1 MKVKKMKVGIN
12 LSFEYHQV
20 NEIVNLSNKIINLLH
35 YNVYNGALSIKQI
48 SRLVID
54 CIIYNIG
61 KRKNM
66 YDNQLLF
73 EYDLSELKE
82 CVLYFVN
89 KFSKEVKVDDLFQ
102 LIDKEISTSLH
113 NIEHHRNIY
122 CFAKVERMYRGL
134 LLTLKGNLKY
144 CYNCPS
150 HVIEYMFKTIDSNV
164 SNKLEVIFTVLYRYN
179 IYGLCANNCLSYD
192 DAYHFNNEALE
203 MFANPINRHN
213 KYFCS
218 LFPDL
223 EQYFGSIGS
232 ALTISPEQCLEYKSI
247 IANPPY
253 INSVMTELANKVVDI
268 LMLNKNFSFTI
279 IVPDWRSTGFQLF
292 DILEPYIT
300 ELIIESPQYEYT
312 DHMTGKKI
320 AASTKGT
327 LVIKIN

>member
-1 MKVKKMKVGIN
+1 MKVGIN
-12 LSFEYHQV
+12 LSFEFHQV
-20 NEIVNLSNKIINLLH
+20 NEIINISNKIIKLLNN
-35 YNVYNGALSIKQI
+35 NVYDGTLSVKQI
-48 SRLVID
+48 ARLVID
-54 CIIYNIG
+54 SIIYNIG
-61 KRKNM
+61 KRKNI
-66 YDNQLLF
+66 YDNNLLF
-73 EYDLSELKE
+73 EYDLSQLKE
-82 CVLYFVN
+82 CVVYFIN
-89 KFSKEVKVDDLFQ
+89 KFEKQIDADELFSSINQ
-102 LIDKEISTSLH
+102 EILESLH
-113 NIEHHRNIY
+113 NLERHRNIY
-122 CFAKVERMYRGL
+122 CFAKVERMHRGL

-150 HVIEYMFKTIDSNV
+150 HVIDYMFKTIDSNI

-179 IYGLCANNCLSYD
+179 IYGLCGNNCLSYD
-192 DAYHFNNEALE
+192 DAYYSNNEALE

-218 LFPDL
+218 LFPDI

-268 LMLNKNFSFTI
+268 LLLNNKFSFTI
-279 IVPDWRSTGFQLF
+279 IVPDWRSTGFELF
-292 DILEPYIT
+292 DILQSYIT